1 MLEPGQCTCHEV
13 YVIWFSRCN
22 LMTRGL
28 LLGHTSKFIGD
39 TYWLQVCDALETYK
53 NSADLTVEP
62 PITSYDINILKSL
75 YEREKQGWIA
85 HSQKTGHLAWTLVP
99 ESFGDYITFMSG
111 APFVGDPEDH
121 VYKRH
126 GVEAVAAR
134 AAYRPRARPFAAL
147 GGMGSPIP
155 TRRRRIQ

>member
-1 MLEPGQCTCHEV
+1 MITH
-13 YVIWFSRCN
+13 
-22 LMTRGL
+22 GL
-28 LLGHTSKFIGD
+28 LLDGNLIIIID
-39 TYWLQVCDALETYK
+39 TYWVQVCDVLETYK

-62 PITSYDINILKSL
+62 PITSYDINILKSI
-75 YEREKQGWIA
+75 YEREKQGWVA
-85 HSQKTGHLAWTLVP
+85 HAQKTGHLSWTLVP

-111 APFVGDPEDH
+111 APYVGDPEDH

-126 GVEAVAAR
+126 GDEAVAAR

-155 TRRRRIQ
+155 TRRRRIV